1 MINNTEIIILHTT
14 RYGENSIV
22 VHTLSK
28 EYGRRSFLVKGADRK
43 AVMTLLQPLAILEA
57 DIIESSRSTLYT
69 ARKLTSRYPLLGI
82 RNNIHKNT
90 MTMFMSEVLYRIIK
104 DGAKEEGLFEWCVK
118 EILLLDAMEE
128 DFSNFHL
135 RFLLELSIALGF
147 SPESKDL
154 EPFTGKHFPVVER
167 FLKESMADVM
177 MIPLSGSIRNEI
189 AECILRYI
197 EYHIESAVNISSL
210 KVLRDLYA

>member
-1 MINNTEIIILHTT
+1 M
-14 RYGENSIV
+14 
-22 VHTLSK
+22 
-28 EYGRRSFLVKGADRK
+28 FL
-43 AVMTLLQPLAILEA
+43 
-57 DIIESSRSTLYT
+57 
-69 ARKLTSRYPLLGI
+69 
-82 RNNIHKNT
+82 
-90 MTMFMSEVLYRIIK
+90 SEVLYRIIK

-177 MIPLSGSIRNEI
+177 MIPLSGNIRNEI

-197 EYHIESAVNISSL
+197 EYHTESAVNISSL

>member
-28 EYGRRSFLVKGADRK
+28 EYGRRSFLVRGADRK

-57 DIIESSRSTLYT
+57 DITESNKSTLYT

-90 MTMFMSEVLYRIIK
+90 MTMFLSEVLYRIIK

-177 MIPLSGSIRNEI
+177 MIPLSGNIRNEI

-197 EYHIESAVNISSL
+197 EYHTESAVNISSL